1 MGGFRETIL
10 RAGVICDGPVFVSF
24 RARRS
29 INFSSFHGTRMINH
43 MKGVHYLLFF
53 FFFQDSQ
60 VGNMSSKKSSRS
72 SHLKIPSSSVES
84 LKKSL
89 LNTKGS
95 HLHLS

>member
-1 MGGFRETIL
+1 
-10 RAGVICDGPVFVSF
+10 
-24 RARRS
+24 
-29 INFSSFHGTRMINH
+29 MINH

-53 FFFQDSQ
+53 FQDSQ
-60 VGNMSSKKSSRS
+60 LGNMFSKKSSRP

-89 LNTKGS
+89 LDTKGS